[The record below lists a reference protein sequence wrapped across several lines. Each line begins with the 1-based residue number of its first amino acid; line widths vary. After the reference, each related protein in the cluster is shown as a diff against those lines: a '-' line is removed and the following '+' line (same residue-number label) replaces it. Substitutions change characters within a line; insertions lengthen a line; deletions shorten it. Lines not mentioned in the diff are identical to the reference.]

1 MILRARGVQCICS
14 ACQDPAITAE
24 LELAFELDRSI
35 IELGSLGR
43 VGQQSGLGNPLS
55 HYMTNSKHQIGRI
68 RESTM
73 TSDAITQ
80 KSSAKLGSRYTSCVL
95 ACPPILWPRR
105 NEEVRKLKYFVNNP
119 GAHRNYR
126 IIDLY
131 HVGGGP
137 VTLWAH

>member
-73 TSDAITQ
+73 TSDCHYTKVVFSQARFEVHVLRTRMP
-80 KSSAKLGSRYTSCVL
+80 SDSLAAK
-95 ACPPILWPRR
+95 
-105 NEEVRKLKYFVNNP
+105 K
-119 GAHRNYR
+119 
-126 IIDLY
+126 
-131 HVGGGP
+131 
-137 VTLWAH
+137 